1 VDLQK
6 ILSDLE
12 AEKDRIAHAIEA
24 LAGMGLFLT
33 GCSES
38 QGPAQGRPTPWRNDA
53 GSSEA
58 DISDNEEALGRAP
71 EEDGVASESARRKR
85 RWQGT

>member
-1 VDLQK
+1 MDLQK

-38 QGPAQGRPTPWRNDA
+38 KGPAQGRPTPWRNDA
-53 GSSEA
+53 GSSKA
-58 DISDNEEALGRAP
+58 DIFGDEAAVGRAQ
-71 EEDGVASESARRKR
+71 EEDGVA
-85 RWQGT
+85 